1 MIVFRGPT
9 ATPTVSLK
17 VNHVLCLHLVLNFNP
32 LLLLLVLENTMFL
45 EFFANLVNF
54 GKSRGSH
61 PNKLVEE
68 TKSHQK
74 NTNTS
79 FKVIDAGE
87 ENVDDLHV
95 GFYGQFKS

>member
-1 MIVFRGPT
+1 
-9 ATPTVSLK
+9 
-17 VNHVLCLHLVLNFNP
+17 
-32 LLLLLVLENTMFL
+32 MF
-45 EFFANLVNF
+45 FFANLGNF
-54 GKSRGSH
+54 GKSRGSD
-61 PNKLVEE
+61 PNKLIKE
-68 TKSHQK
+68 TKSPQK